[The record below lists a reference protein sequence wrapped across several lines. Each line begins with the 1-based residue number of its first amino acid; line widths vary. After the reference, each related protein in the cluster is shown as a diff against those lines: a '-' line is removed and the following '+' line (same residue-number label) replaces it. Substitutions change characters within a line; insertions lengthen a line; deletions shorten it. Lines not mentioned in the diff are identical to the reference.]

1 MHTVQSFK
9 RPTRIPPRLRVYAE
23 HNGIPRHELAKHI
36 GELVASYPSHQAA
49 ATHIGVSRITLSRWM
64 QFLGVEVTNG

>member
-1 MHTVQSFK
+1 MMPRRPANVIPITAARPRPAEETGFK
-9 RPTRIPPRLRVYAE
+9 E
-23 HNGIPRHELAKHI
+23 HN